1 MGKSEFKGSRVPGYE
16 CKGLKNGHIP
26 CRHLNPL
33 ILESLTPSSLSGEAG
48 DKTKINTGI
57 SVIMKKII
65 CKGFSFSGIVSGL
78 KKASQKDLGLIY
90 SEVPASI
97 AGVFTKNRVQ
107 AAPVL
112 LDRERIKKGLCRAVI
127 VNSGSANCCTGVQGM
142 KDAISETRLAADE
155 LNVSEELVL
164 VASTG
169 VIGKPLALDKIESA
183 VPELVKALSPGGI
196 NNFAQAIMTTDTIP
210 KIVSRKGNIGGSG
223 FNITG
228 VAKGAG
234 MICPDMATMLCFVC
248 TDAGASPGYL
258 EEVLL
263 SSVEKSFNRITIDGD
278 TSTNDTVLL
287 MANGTSGAV
296 VGSRADKTYFQEL
309 LDEVLKELAK
319 MVVKDGEGATKLVD
333 IIVKGAG
340 SGSDAEKIAKTIA
353 NSSLVKT
360 ALFGED
366 ANWGRILAAA
376 GRSGI
381 EFDPGL
387 VSISFDD
394 VLMVKNGMGC
404 GEAAEIEATKV
415 LKKPEFA
422 IKVDLKM
429 GDGKASVLTCDF
441 SIDYVKINA
450 DYRS

>member
-1 MGKSEFKGSRVPGYE
+1 
-16 CKGLKNGHIP
+16 
-26 CRHLNPL
+26 
-33 ILESLTPSSLSGEAG
+33 
-48 DKTKINTGI
+48 
-57 SVIMKKII
+57 MKKIL
-65 CKGFSFSGIVSGL
+65 CKGFSFSGVVSGL
-78 KKASQKDLGLIY
+78 KKNGQKDLGLIY
-90 SEVPASI
+90 SEVPASV
-97 AGVFTKNRVQ
+97 AGVFTRNRVQ

-112 LDRERIKKGLCRAVI
+112 VDRERIKKGLCRAVI
-127 VNSGSANCCTGVQGM
+127 VNSGSANCCTGDQGL
-142 KDAISETRLAADE
+142 KDAISEARLAAYE
-155 LNVSEELVL
+155 LDISEELVL

-169 VIGKPLALDKIESA
+169 VIGKPLALDKIKAA
-183 VPELVKALSPGGI
+183 VPELIKSLSPDGI
-196 NNFAQAIMTTDTIP
+196 NDFAQAIMTTDTVP
-210 KIVSRKGNIGGSG
+210 KIISRNGNIGGSG

-248 TDAGASPGYL
+248 TDATVSPDFL
-258 EEVLL
+258 KEVLA

-278 TSTNDTVLL
+278 TSTNDTVLV
-287 MANGTSGAV
+287 MANGMSGAV

-333 IIVKGAG
+333 IIVKGTA

-376 GRSGI
+376 GRSGA

-387 VSISFDD
+387 VDIYFDD
-394 VLMVKNGMGC
+394 VLMVRNGMGC
-404 GEAAEIEATKV
+404 GDAAEIEATKV
-415 LKKPEFA
+415 LKKPELS
-422 IKVDLKM
+422 ITVDLKT